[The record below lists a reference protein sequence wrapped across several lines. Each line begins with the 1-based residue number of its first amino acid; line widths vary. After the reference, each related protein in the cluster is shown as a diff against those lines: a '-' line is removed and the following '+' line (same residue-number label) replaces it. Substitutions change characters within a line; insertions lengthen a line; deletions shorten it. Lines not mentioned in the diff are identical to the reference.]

1 MKQEQVKAKLQEAA
15 REQEKNQM
23 VAKNTTITVE
33 EEKNMLIG
41 VDLKK
46 QEAVEIKE
54 AEVVKTLPEVA
65 VAGAQSES
73 VPASVEENF
82 AAEEVVTGDENTDVA
97 ESESVEVDDSDEHSV
112 IDTVL
117 KEAGI
122 KDKACETQ
130 PSGVRSWDEIKGAIR
145 GDFKVIVPDMISK
158 EEPAD
163 MFECNKDLREYINN
177 KMGTDVFLKIWSS
190 LNSHGEIFIHLRY
203 KGVGAT
209 ETVLK
214 QIRRESTLG
223 NKTCLNFLKNYKK
236 MDITIIK
243 ALYKVLDALHDKL
256 DEVDNAEVEGLTLYE
271 TYSAVINHVE
281 ARLLKVSEEEKD
293 NLDIKTHLIEG
304 EQYVCIKGARKLERV
319 LSEVSSPF
327 KKMEFLKQ
335 LKYAEEVDKPL
346 LKVADGRAYDN
357 RETGDT
363 DHWYYIRRDKNIMGE
378 A

>member
-1 MKQEQVKAKLQEAA
+1 MTQEQIKARLMEAA
-15 REQEKNQM
+15 KMMEESKMVEKN
-23 VAKNTTITVE
+23 AITVE
-33 EEKNMLIG
+33 EDKNMLIG
-41 VDLKK
+41 LEEKK
-46 QEAVEIKE
+46 QEVVEVKGD
-54 AEVVKTLPEVA
+54 EVVETSPEVE
-65 VAGAQSES
+65 VAGTQSES
-73 VPASVEENF
+73 VEETVAEKSVI
-82 AAEEVVTGDENTDVA
+82 GDEKTDVE
-97 ESESVEVDDSDEHSV
+97 ESESEVINDSDNHSV
-112 IDTVL
+112 IDAVL
-117 KEAGI
+117 EEVGI
-122 KDKACETQ
+122 KDKEPDATTTAVK
-130 PSGVRSWDEIKGAIR
+130 SLDEIKGTIM
-145 GDFKVIVPDMISK
+145 GDFKVTVPNVISK
-158 EEPAD
+158 DNPAD
-163 MFECNKDLREYINN
+163 MFECNEELRKYVNQ
-177 KMGTDVFLKIWSS
+177 KMGADVFLKIWSS

-243 ALYKVLDALHDKL
+243 ALYKVLDELHDKL
-256 DEVDNAEVEGLTLYE
+256 DEVDNAEAEGLTLYE

-281 ARLLKVSEEEKD
+281 ARLLKVSEEEND

-319 LSEVSSPF
+319 LSDIGSPF

-335 LKYAEEVDKPL
+335 LKYAEDVDKPL